1 MSLPAFFSDRIG
13 AEVRQ
18 QMDGVLAL
26 IDQLGRHRLT
36 PEAQACAAGVAA
48 AATGVRRILEIAA
61 ALRGLS
67 GADLSA
73 DGAPVGLQA
82 LMDAVQERWQ
92 ARATQNRVT
101 LLVSYDGPPD
111 AFVRADAQRLL
122 QAFDGFASEA
132 IACAGR
138 NAVEIGLRASADG
151 PQIRLEARI
160 RGPRQAGWADQDLE
174 ARARAAADRYG
185 LEVALDMVVARQVV
199 IGLGGQVIEDADVAG
214 FTLTLPAVS
223 GIAEPAPARAL
234 DDGRPVHVLIVD
246 DNATN
251 RIVAQALC
259 EMLSCTTE
267 TADDGL
273 QAVEAARSARFD
285 LILMDIRMPGM
296 DGVAATREIR
306 AMEGRAGSTPIIALT
321 ANADPDEARA
331 YVQAGMLGVI
341 EKPMK
346 AESLRAALVG
356 ALGGPGARA
365 A

>member
-1 MSLPAFFSDRIG
+1 MSLSAFFSDRIG

-26 IDQLGRHRLT
+26 VDQLSRHRLP

-48 AATGVRRILEIAA
+48 AASGVRRILDSAA
-61 ALRGLS
+61 AMQGLP
-67 GADLSA
+67 ATDLSSA
-73 DGAPVGLQA
+73 EPVGLQA

-92 ARATQNRVT
+92 ARATQGRVT

-111 AFVRADAQRLL
+111 AFVQADLHRLV
-122 QAFDGFASEA
+122 QAFDGFAGEA

-138 NAVEIGLRASADG
+138 GAVEIGLKATPDG
-151 PQIRLEARI
+151 AQCRLEARI
-160 RGPRQAGWADQDLE
+160 RGPRQPGGVDADLE

-185 LEVALDMVVARQVV
+185 LEVALDMVVARQLVA
-199 IGLGGQVIEDADVAG
+199 GLGGRTVEDADAAG
-214 FTLTLPAVS
+214 FVLTLPTAS
-223 GIAEPAPARAL
+223 GRAEPAPTRAL
-234 DDGRPVHVLIVD
+234 DDGRAVHVLIVD

-296 DGVAATREIR
+296 DGVEATRVIR
-306 AMEGRAGSTPIIALT
+306 AMPGRAGSTPIIALT

-346 AESLRAALVG
+346 AENLRAALIG
-356 ALGGPGARA
+356 ALGGQGARA